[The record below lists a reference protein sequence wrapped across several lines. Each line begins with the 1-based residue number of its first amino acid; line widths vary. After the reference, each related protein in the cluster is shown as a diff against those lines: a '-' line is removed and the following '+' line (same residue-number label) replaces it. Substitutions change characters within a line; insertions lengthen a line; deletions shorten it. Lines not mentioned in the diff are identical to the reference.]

1 MGLAA
6 DAVTLIT
13 KVVTDRA
20 KEEIR
25 IALGGNDEF
34 KKLKQRFLYIQEGF
48 LNDLGNGNKHAE
60 KSQLVNVWLEKVKD
74 VGYSTDDLMD
84 NYAYEMLRR
93 KHDADDKFNCHNEI
107 VRLFWPIV
115 FHFQM
120 AHRVNQIMSELDKL
134 DKEANQIGLKPVDLA
149 TKAVDTLSQIRQRP
163 PTHIFI
169 GREDDQNRLL
179 ELLRNPTNSQQPHH
193 LPIIAIVGIG
203 GTNHLPFVLQYLNH
217 LSIYLYTIL
226 KQVPYC
232 AS

>member
-1 MGLAA
+1 MEGIAMGLAA
-6 DAVTLIT
+6 DAVALIT

-34 KKLKQRFLYIQEGF
+34 EKLKERFLYIQGF
-48 LNDLGNGNKHAE
+48 LNDLGNGNNHEE
-60 KSQLVNVWLEKVKD
+60 KSQLVNVWLEKVKE
-74 VGYSTDDLMD
+74 VGYSSDDLMD
-84 NYAYEMLRR
+84 DYAYEMLRR
-93 KHDADDKFNCHNEI
+93 IHDADEKFNCHNEI
-107 VRLFWPIV
+107 VRLFRPIV

-134 DKEANQIGLKPVDLA
+134 DKEASQIGLKPMDLA
-149 TKAVDTLSQIRQRP
+149 TKAVLSSPSSSTVSKSDTLSQIRQRP

-179 ELLRNPTNSQQPHH
+179 ELLRNPTGNQQSHH

-203 GTNHLPFVLQYLNH
+203 GTNHLLFYL
-217 LSIYLYTIL
+217 
-226 KQVPYC
+226 
-232 AS
+232 